1 MRLTILNRAKGKFH
15 SIEELF
21 RCISNALPPSI
32 EIRIVEVP
40 ENGARLT
47 AIAANIFWVF
57 RLKGYDVLHVTGDI
71 HYAVLGVWRRP
82 SVLTIHDL
90 RFVEEETGVRRFLLW
105 FVWIYLPIR
114 FATRI
119 TVISQFTKQRL
130 QSLIRV
136 PEEKIHVVPD
146 CVNPIFSA
154 DVKTTLCDPPKIL
167 HVGTTRNKNL
177 ERLISACSGLRV
189 ELCILGHLSP
199 QQRAML
205 NYHRVIFREYFD
217 LKVHQV
223 ADLYRQCDIVCF
235 ASLYEG
241 FGIPILEAQAIG
253 RPLITS
259 NISPMK
265 EVSGE
270 GALLVDPC
278 SEEAVRG
285 AIGNLLSNA
294 ELRLDLVRKGFVNV
308 QQYTAT
314 SVAKQYY
321 ELYRSLLPA
330 ST

>member
-1 MRLTILNRAKGKFH
+1 MRLKILNRARGKFH

-21 RCISNALPPSI
+21 RCIMVEMPHNV
-32 EIRIVEVP
+32 EIRVETAP
-40 ENGARLT
+40 AIGASLRSVMT
-47 AIAANIFWVF
+47 NILWAF
-57 RLKGYDVLHVTGDI
+57 RQKKQEVIHVTGDI
-71 HYAVLGVWRRP
+71 HYAILGALYYP

-90 RFVEEETGVRRFLLW
+90 RFIDEHSGLKRFLLW
-105 FVWIYLPIR
+105 LLWLYLPVK
-114 FATRI
+114 FATRV
-119 TVISQFTKQRL
+119 TVISEFTKQRL
-130 QSLIRV
+130 QSLVRV
-136 PEEKIHVVPD
+136 PLKKIQVIPD

-205 NYHRVIFREYFD
+205 NSHRVIFREYFD

-278 SEEAVRG
+278 SEEAIRG

-321 ELYRSLLPA
+321 ELYRSLIPA
-330 ST
+330 SI